1 MFLGKTPHFQST
13 FLNPKVA
20 LLCTSIP
27 SKSLHATKTWIMRW
41 PDEPLGSDVDLT
53 YIKAHV
59 MNVRIANDSTK
70 KVEIG
75 HVDYAPIR

>member
-1 MFLGKTPHFQST
+1 
-13 FLNPKVA
+13 
-20 LLCTSIP
+20 
-27 SKSLHATKTWIMRW
+27 MRW